1 MRIQNLIYFLSIL
14 FGMIACDSYHPADKE
29 MESSPS
35 IFPDYASVTFPV
47 NIAPPNFIIQ
57 EEGEG
62 FQTEIG
68 MVEAEPSFIVHSNQ
82 PVVQIPIKKWRE
94 LLNQASG
101 KEIFFRISILQ
112 NDHWVRYDDIRN
124 IISSQPIDE

>member
-1 MRIQNLIYFLSIL
+1 
-14 FGMIACDSYHPADKE
+14 
-29 MESSPS
+29 
-35 IFPDYASVTFPV
+35 
-47 NIAPPNFIIQ
+47 
-57 EEGEG
+57 
-62 FQTEIG
+62 

-112 NDHWVRYDDIRN
+112 KDQWVRYADIRN
-124 IISSQPIDE
+124 IISSQPIDEYLAYRLLYPGYELWNEM